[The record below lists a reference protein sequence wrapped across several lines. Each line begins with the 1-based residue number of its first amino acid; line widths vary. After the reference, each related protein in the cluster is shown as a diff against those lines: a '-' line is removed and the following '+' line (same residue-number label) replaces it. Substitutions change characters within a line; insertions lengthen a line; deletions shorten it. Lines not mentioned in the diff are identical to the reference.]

1 MAPVD
6 DLEEW
11 LKDPKP
17 LNLISELY
25 QEKIKSSKSISNIN
39 DTEEIPAYVILFIL
53 VIPIYLLLTAV
64 MLYVNIQPDIKTM
77 VYGYWWIFTILFW
90 LEFPSYLQSISLVP
104 DTNLPRWVV
113 IIIYFFTYAPWLYRY
128 RLVPTY
134 YFITTNHN
142 KK

>member
-53 VIPIYLLLTAV
+53 VIPIVT
-64 MLYVNIQPDIKTM
+64 KT
-77 VYGYWWIFTILFW
+77 
-90 LEFPSYLQSISLVP
+90 
-104 DTNLPRWVV
+104 
-113 IIIYFFTYAPWLYRY
+113 
-128 RLVPTY
+128 
-134 YFITTNHN
+134 
-142 KK
+142 